1 MQKSRS
7 GEGPVAPALGPPP
20 DWNDRVRLNGERED
34 NAGKATLLALSLR
47 QPGR

>member
-1 MQKSRS
+1 MQKSKS
-7 GEGPVAPALGPPP
+7 GEGPVAPAPGPPP

-34 NAGKATLLALSLR
+34 NVGKARMLALSLR